1 MGNLSELSLAML
13 DKALEMEKKGKDF
26 YEKAAASC
34 KNEIGREVFQ
44 TLRRD
49 EDIHI
54 ARIVDIYNALA
65 KGSAWNAEWKV
76 HSFSHGDLSVFFTD
90 LARKHDAHTT
100 ADAGDLAA
108 LEIGIDFEL
117 GSVAFYEHALTASKD
132 AIERDFIGRMIVEE
146 KTHHTIL
153 EDAKLYLTDPSSWF
167 REHERGGLDGA

>member
-1 MGNLSELSLAML
+1 MGNLPESSLAML

-26 YEKAAASC
+26 YEKAAGSC
-34 KNEIGREVFQ
+34 RNEIGSEVFQ

-54 ARIVDIYNALA
+54 TRIVEICNTLT
-65 KGSAWNAEWKV
+65 KGSAWNAEWKA
-76 HSFSHGDLSVFFTD
+76 HDFSHGDLTGFFAD
-90 LARKHDAHTT
+90 LARKHHSQTT
-100 ADAGDLAA
+100 ADAGDLQA

-117 GSVAFYEHALTASKD
+117 GSVAFYERALAAAGDT
-132 AIERDFIGRMIVEE
+132 IEREFIGKMIAEE
-146 KTHHTIL
+146 KSHHTIL